1 MAFTFQSIGASI
13 KKKVSQ
19 VSNDYKLKSE
29 RDAYYNSQKKA
40 QQDVADATFRNELLK
55 TRAVELD
62 KQAKLRAHMVAKAQ
76 AKAKFTPGKSSAGF
90 WSPSK
95 IQQSNN
101 FMGNLMGKPTKSFNV
116 MSDLPFSNPTKKI
129 EHKIVQ
135 HNAVQKPVTLNING
149 TSVTIGSAVKKKLL
163 KNSIKKQRSPNQN
176 VNDLI
181 WKY

>member
-1 MAFTFQSIGASI
+1 
-13 KKKVSQ
+13 
-19 VSNDYKLKSE
+19 LKQRE
-29 RDAYYNSQKKA
+29 
-40 QQDVADATFRNELLK
+40 
-55 TRAVELD
+55 VELN
-62 KQAKLRAHMVAKAQ
+62 KQAVARAKLVAKQQ
-76 AKAKFTPGKSSAGF
+76 AKASFTPGKSSNGF
-90 WSPSK
+90 WSAGK
-95 IQQSNN
+95 LKQSQGFLNANN
-101 FMGNLMGKPTKSFNV
+101 QFMSGLMGKPTKTFNA
-116 MSDLPFSNPTKKI
+116 MSDLGYSNPTRKV